1 MVVVFGV
8 TTRVPAAGT
17 GFPSSSTC
25 DALDIFHWSVEL
37 APRMMLGGEAVNGE
51 IVAGQAPT
59 DTVVDWLAVCPL
71 QSLLVTTTV

>member
-1 MVVVFGV
+1 M
-8 TTRVPAAGT
+8 
-17 GFPSSSTC
+17 
-25 DALDIFHWSVEL
+25 I
-37 APRMMLGGEAVNGE
+37 LGGEAVNGE